1 LPAVALQEFLRPELI
16 LRPPEDRRKQAL
28 ATSRARWII
37 APQQGGFIDFT
48 GFPCHNGCI
57 VAEQGRDQTH
67 EQAT

>member
-28 ATSRARWII
+28 AAPRARWII

-48 GFPCHNGCI
+48 GFPCHNA
-57 VAEQGRDQTH
+57 VL
-67 EQAT
+67 